1 MVIKLFGHPLST
13 CTKQVAT
20 VFHEKKVPF
29 EFYAVD
35 FAKAEHK
42 SPEHKAKQPFGQ
54 IPYIDDE
61 GFILYESRAICRYLE
76 DKYPNQGTKLIPSDI
91 RQRALFEQG
100 ASIETSNFDAKALP
114 LVSETVFKAFHGQTP
129 DPVKVEELKTALAA
143 KLDVYDEILSKQKYI
158 AGDNVTL
165 ADLFHLPFGSL
176 LAPAGINLIQERPHV
191 ARWFN
196 ELQNRPSWQTIKDGV
211 KSSA

>member
-1 MVIKLFGHPLST
+1 MVIKLFEGSTST
-13 CTKQVAT
+13 CTTRVAT
-20 VFHEKKVPF
+20 VFHEKKIPF
-29 EFYAVD
+29 EFHPVD
-35 FAKAEHK
+35 WTKAEHK
-42 SPEHKAKQPFGQ
+42 SAEFKAKQPFGQ
-54 IPYIDDE
+54 MPYIDDE

-76 DKYPNQGTKLIPSDI
+76 DKYPNQGTKLVPLDI
-91 RQRALFEQG
+91 RERPCL
-100 ASIETSNFDAKALP
+100 SKALP
-114 LVSETVFKAFHGQTP
+114 LKPAILMRWHRPLSTRLSSKP
-129 DPVKVEELKTALAA
+129 DPARVEELKTSLAA

-165 ADLFHLPFGSL
+165 ADLFHLPYGSL

-196 ELQNRPSWQTIKDGV
+196 ELQNRPSWQAIKDGV